1 MDQFNPKDELTQL
14 SAVRDRPPNG
24 EPPDEPPPASN
35 FYREFV
41 KFAIFVGVVVIPSFI
56 SYAYLA
62 KGLQGFV
69 AEFIVPYSPPG
80 SDARGHTISLA
91 LAQGVVIS
99 GLFLIFA
106 NVYFAGRA
114 LGRRWRKRGQHTGD
128 GAASAQIE
136 VTDHEKE
143 VAELRQ
149 RLQTNMTYLRII
161 HNQMYRDETPRLAY
175 VCEDNRYYVDEG
187 GDLIVDKHLVVRADD
202 RDVQFWKFHA
212 DADEGSLPAN
222 NIDDIELSVIA
233 QDEKTNVLPLTI
245 VDKEKYKEV
254 AVYFLPLL
262 EPGESRS
269 FKIHYRWNGSL
280 LELIKSGQAAFVW
293 SNRSSV
299 PNNRGKLSCQWI
311 FHEAYGDVT
320 CEITGKNP
328 PGIELVKAED
338 RMRTIWLFGGED
350 VPTSDLIYE
359 LTFRITEEVRDSL
372 LSDTF
377 SRPRSLDQK

>member
-128 GAASAQIE
+128 GTGSAQIE

-161 HNQMYRDETPRLAY
+161 HNQMYRDESPRLAY
-175 VCEDNRYYVDEG
+175 VYEDNRYYVDEG
-187 GDLIVDKHLVVRADD
+187 GDLIVDKHVTVQADD
-202 RDVQFWKFHA
+202 RDVQFWKFVA
-212 DADEGSLPAN
+212 DGDEHSAPAPTV
-222 NIDDIELSVIA
+222 DDINLSVVA
-233 QDEKTNVLPLTI
+233 LDEKTNLLPLT
-245 VDKEKYKEV
+245 VADKDKHKEI

-269 FKIHYRWNGSL
+269 FKVHYRWTGSFL
-280 LELIKSGQAAFVW
+280 GLVKLGEIPFTW
-293 SNRSSV
+293 TNRSSV
-299 PNNRGKLSCQWI
+299 PEGRGKFHCQWI
-311 FHEAYGDVT
+311 FHESYGDVG
-320 CEITGKNP
+320 CEVTGKRP
-328 PGIELVKAED
+328 PGLDLD
-338 RMRTIWLFGGED
+338 RADDRFRTIWHFGGDD
-350 VPTSDLIYE
+350 VPTSNILYE
-359 LTFRITEEVRDSL
+359 LTFRISADVRQNL
-372 LSDTF
+372 LSKPL
-377 SRPRSLDQK
+377 SR

>member
-14 SAVRDRPPNG
+14 YAAEDRPPNG
-24 EPPDEPPPASN
+24 EPPDGPPPASN
-35 FYREFV
+35 FYKEFV

-69 AEFIVPYSPPG
+69 AEFIVPYGPPG
-80 SDARGHTISLA
+80 SAAPGHTISLA

-99 GLFLIFA
+99 GLFLTFA

-114 LGRRWRKRGQHTGD
+114 LGRRWRKRGRNEGGHSGD
-128 GAASAQIE
+128 APVE
-136 VTDHEKE
+136 PTDHEKE

-175 VCEDNRYYVDEG
+175 VYEDNRYYVDEG

-222 NIDDIELSVIA
+222 SIDDIELSVIA

-280 LELIKSGQAAFVW
+280 LELIKSGQAAFEW

-299 PNNRGKLSCQWI
+299 ANNRGKLSCQWV
-311 FHEAYGDVT
+311 FHESYGDVT
-320 CEITGKNP
+320 CEITGKKP
-328 PGIELVKAED
+328 PGIELVKADD
-338 RMRTIWLFGGED
+338 RLRTIWFFGGED

-359 LTFRITEEVRDSL
+359 LTFRVSEEVRETL

-377 SRPRSLDQK
+377 SRPAALSKK